1 MYNRGGEFKY
11 CTFGAFKLLTIKS
24 CARHEF
30 REYIMIKNILATMAL
45 LSLPIC
51 AKAQDLPL
59 VLSDH
64 NEVGIL
70 PGYFTFDEEDQLYT
84 YPLNEKYEGS
94 GNYVGIQH
102 INLYDT
108 YLNPIRSIT
117 AESGI
122 IPFLHYRGR
131 DKNFLYVTQTIFDRD
146 DKYEYISAQSF
157 DDIFKNAKGIKIQ
170 NEDGKILAEIPFE
183 DKWMLSTF
191 YNKEDDIPPIRI
203 FHLFGL
209 NHEQSYLCLDL
220 WRNNSDYDHGEEC
233 ITRIY
238 AFEEGKIS
246 SSIKKVKDIPSRMK
260 VNPTLPQK
268 NETIKVN
275 LGDMK
280 SAQKLYVVD
289 TNGKVCFTQSI
300 QPGQENV
307 ELSTSGMPAGMYIIR
322 VSDGNK
328 DVDNCRVIIR

>member
-1 MYNRGGEFKY
+1 
-11 CTFGAFKLLTIKS
+11 
-24 CARHEF
+24 
-30 REYIMIKNILATMAL
+30 MAL

-59 VLSDH
+59 VLSGH

-70 PGYFTFDEEDQLYT
+70 PGSFTVDGDDQLYT
-84 YPLNEKYEGS
+84 YPLNEGKKE
-94 GNYVGIQH
+94 NVGIQH

-108 YLNPIRSIT
+108 YLKPIRSIT
-117 AESGI
+117 AEGGI
-122 IPFLHYRGR
+122 IPFLHYTNSE
-131 DKNFLYVTQTIFDRD
+131 KSYLYVTQDVFDRD
-146 DKYEYISAQSF
+146 DKYEYISVLSF
-157 DDIFKNAKGIKIQ
+157 DDDYPNFASGIKIQ
-170 NEDGKILAEIPFE
+170 NEDGKILAKIPFE
-183 DKWMLSTF
+183 DNWKLSTF
-191 YNKEDDIPPIRI
+191 YTNEKDITPIRI
-203 FHLFGL
+203 FHLFGS

-220 WRNNSDYDHGEEC
+220 WRSNDDYHAGEEV

-238 AFEEGKIS
+238 AFEEGNIS
-246 SSIKKVKDIPSRMK
+246 SSIKKVKDIPTRMK

-280 SAQKLYVVD
+280 SPHKLYVVD

>member
-1 MYNRGGEFKY
+1 
-11 CTFGAFKLLTIKS
+11 
-24 CARHEF
+24 
-30 REYIMIKNILATMAL
+30 MAL

-59 VLSDH
+59 VLSGH

-70 PGYFTFDEEDQLYT
+70 PGYFTCDQDDQLYT
-84 YPLNEKYEGS
+84 YPLNERYDEQGFS
-94 GNYVGIQH
+94 DALIQH

-108 YLNPIRSIT
+108 YLKPIRSIT

-122 IPFLHYRGR
+122 IPFLHYTGR
-131 DKNFLYVTQTIFDRD
+131 PKSFLYVTQTIFDRD
-146 DKYEYISAQSF
+146 DKYEYISVLSF
-157 DDIFKNAKGIKIQ
+157 DDDNPNFASGIKIQ
-170 NEDGKILAEIPFE
+170 NEDGKILAKITFE
-183 DKWMLSTF
+183 DKWKLSTF
-191 YNKEDDIPPIRI
+191 NNNEEDIPPIRI
-203 FHLFGL
+203 FHLFGS

-220 WRNNSDYDHGEEC
+220 WRDNNNYVKVEEN

-238 AFEEGKIS
+238 AFEEGNIS
-246 SSIKKVKDIPSRMK
+246 SSIKKVKDIPTRMK

-280 SAQKLYVVD
+280 SPQKLYVVD

>member
-1 MYNRGGEFKY
+1 
-11 CTFGAFKLLTIKS
+11 
-24 CARHEF
+24 
-30 REYIMIKNILATMAL
+30 MIKNILATMAL

-70 PGYFTFDEEDQLYT
+70 PGYFTFDEDDQLYT

-122 IPFLHYRGR
+122 IPFLHYSGR

-157 DDIFKNAKGIKIQ
+157 DDVFKNAKGIKIQ

-268 NETIKVN
+268 NEVVKIDLSSIESPKKLLVVSSEGKIVRSKTISNDQKETSIETEN
-275 LGDMK
+275 LP
-280 SAQKLYVVD
+280 V
-289 TNGKVCFTQSI
+289 
-300 QPGQENV
+300 
-307 ELSTSGMPAGMYIIR
+307 GMYIIQ
-322 VSDGNK
+322 VADAKNTYE
-328 DVDNCRVIIR
+328 NCRIIIR